1 MISNTKYE
9 IKIDFD
15 DIPYKT
21 IKDVVYDKFIKQH
34 LFFTIYDIIDMRSH
48 WGPGV
53 FGILFFVLSTLF
65 DIIRKNPSDYIPYD
79 IIGFVRYH
87 RYHRQ
92 SESMISTIILFRISK
107 VCGISYVPKTLRR
120 CKSYTLSYIT
130 SV

>member
-48 WGPGV
+48 
-53 FGILFFVLSTLF
+53 
-65 DIIRKNPSDYIPYD
+65 
-79 IIGFVRYH
+79 
-87 RYHRQ
+87 
-92 SESMISTIILFRISK
+92 
-107 VCGISYVPKTLRR
+107 
-120 CKSYTLSYIT
+120 
-130 SV
+130 